1 MESHAGTSKDLSDDV
16 PMSFKTELVN
26 KILHS
31 SFKDT
36 KTKVSPDGLKMMS
49 EFLRLFV
56 EEAIARSEIQAETEG
71 IDKILIE
78 HLEKVLPQ
86 LLLDF

>member
-1 MESHAGTSKDLSDDV
+1 MENHAATCKDQIDDI
-16 PMSFKTELVN
+16 PISFKTELVN
-26 KILHS
+26 KILQS

-49 EFLRLFV
+49 EFLHLFV
-56 EEAIARSEIQAETEG
+56 EEAIARSELQAETEG
-71 IDKILIE
+71 IDKIDIE